1 MRHLVALRV
10 LAGQCLVAERVLH
23 DGAVAAIGGR
33 SHPTHLEA
41 GGGQADQVHLLRGR
55 RGGCVG
61 GGEAQP
67 RRVGVGVG
75 GEGGGGGT
83 QIKQTKKKLKLKQNI
98 NTS

>member
-75 GEGGGGGT
+75 GGT

>member
-55 RGGCVG
+55 RGGCVR

-67 RRVGVGVG
+67 RRVGVG
-75 GEGGGGGT
+75 GGGDT
-83 QIKQTKKKLKLKQNI
+83 DQANQKKLKLKQNI